1 MAQLAK
7 ANGIKVILCSV
18 LPAFDYPWRP
28 GMEPNVKIPEL
39 NKWIKAYAEKNKF
52 IYLDY
57 FSAMADDRNGL
68 PADLSKDGVH
78 PNKKGYEIMQP
89 MVEKAIAKALK

>member
-1 MAQLAK
+1 MAAGYGTQ
-7 ANGIKVILCSV
+7 
-18 LPAFDYPWRP
+18 R
-28 GMEPNVKIPEL
+28 PEL

-52 IYLDY
+52 IYVDY

-68 PADLSKDGVH
+68 PSDLSKDGVH

>member
-1 MAQLAK
+1 MNLFFY
-7 ANGIKVILCSV
+7 V
-18 LPAFDYPWRP
+18 
-28 GMEPNVKIPEL
+28 
-39 NKWIKAYAEKNKF
+39 
-52 IYLDY
+52 DY

-68 PADLSKDGVH
+68 PSDLSKDGVH

>member
-1 MAQLAK
+1 M
-7 ANGIKVILCSV
+7 
-18 LPAFDYPWRP
+18 
-28 GMEPNVKIPEL
+28 
-39 NKWIKAYAEKNKF
+39 AYAEKNKF
-52 IYLDY
+52 IYVDY

-68 PADLSKDGVH
+68 PSDLSKDGVH